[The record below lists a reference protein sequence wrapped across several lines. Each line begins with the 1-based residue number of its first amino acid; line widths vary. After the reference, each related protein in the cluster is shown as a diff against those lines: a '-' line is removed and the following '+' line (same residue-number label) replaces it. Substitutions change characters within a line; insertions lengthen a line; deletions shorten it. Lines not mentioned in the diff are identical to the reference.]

1 MLNPA
6 ETAQAV
12 SSSMEHKA
20 HMPLTSIIFL
30 AIMAGAAIA
39 MGDIFWLTRLWAWL
53 KTSLLVFQ
61 ILLVVSHLAVVL

>member
-20 HMPLTSIIFL
+20 HTPLVSIIFL

-39 MGDIFWLTRLWAWL
+39 MGDIFGLTQQLVWL
-53 KTSLLVFQ
+53 KNSLSVFQ
-61 ILLVVSHLAVVL
+61 TSSVVSHLAAAS

>member
-1 MLNPA
+1 MCEIENKKENVMLNPA

-30 AIMAGAAIA
+30 AIMAGAAIDVYKRQA
-39 MGDIFWLTRLWAWL
+39 YHC
-53 KTSLLVFQ
+53 
-61 ILLVVSHLAVVL
+61 ILRRKL